1 MSKIRYHVQSSR
13 TNEMEITGRKT
24 VGQLRHALDNI
35 NLDVVDAHAAILR
48 NDKDLIIGRIMN
60 VILESGD
67 LVMFNTQ
74 EPDEYKKVRIQK
86 EKDLRDAIHL
96 AEEVGAAVG
105 KMAESPRKVKGQ
117 MRVQGTGKKP
127 DEAKLRKVVETFVNW
142 LVENN
147 VL

>member
-1 MSKIRYHVQSSR
+1 MSKIRYHVQSNR

-86 EKDLRDAIHL
+86 EKELRDALHN
-96 AEEVGAAVG
+96 AEMPKRKPGR
-105 KMAESPRKVKGQ
+105 PRHVKVSMQ
-117 MRVQGTGKKP
+117 VQGDGPKP
-127 DEAKLRKVVETFVNW
+127 NDEKLRAICETFVNW
-142 LVENN
+142 LIENN